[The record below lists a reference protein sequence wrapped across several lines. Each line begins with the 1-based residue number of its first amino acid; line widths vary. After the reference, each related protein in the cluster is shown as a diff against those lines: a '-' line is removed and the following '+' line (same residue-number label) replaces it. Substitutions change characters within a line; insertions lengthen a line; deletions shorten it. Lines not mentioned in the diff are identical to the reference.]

1 MSAAVILS
9 EAAADALLAIPTR
22 SGAKAVAQRLQALQT
37 FPEMGARYDPE
48 YPATRPDH
56 EVLVTYASNYGIYY
70 IFDHELR
77 GGTVYI
83 EWIQDERRN
92 PMGRFEG

>member
-9 EAAADALLAIPTR
+9 ETATNALLEIPTR

-37 FPEMGARYDPE
+37 FPEMGTHYDPE
-48 YPATRPDH
+48 YPATHPDH
-56 EVLVTYASNYGIYY
+56 EVLVTYVSHYGIYY
-70 IFDHELR
+70 IFDRELR

-92 PMGRFEG
+92 PMRRFTG